1 MKKSLVLT
9 LALAVGLALAGCS
22 KDIDDTDPKEN
33 AEQTLIKQVVG
44 VWRSGDSWVSFD
56 GKGNMPEKQRVIE
69 GRGGGR
75 PPRYYDGY
83 SKAVLKAAGEN
94 GTFNGVYLIFGNTI
108 TAFSEQYLFTTI
120 KYAVTDIS
128 DNSMTAVVTYT
139 YGGEETYT
147 DTMTFHKTSDAPV
160 NKD

>member
-56 GKGNMPEKQRVIE
+56 GKGNMPENHRDILFQGPFLPK
-69 GRGGGR
+69 
-75 PPRYYDGY
+75 YYDGY

-94 GTFNGVYLIFGNTI
+94 GTFNGIYLILGNTI

-139 YGGEETYT
+139 YGDEEIYT